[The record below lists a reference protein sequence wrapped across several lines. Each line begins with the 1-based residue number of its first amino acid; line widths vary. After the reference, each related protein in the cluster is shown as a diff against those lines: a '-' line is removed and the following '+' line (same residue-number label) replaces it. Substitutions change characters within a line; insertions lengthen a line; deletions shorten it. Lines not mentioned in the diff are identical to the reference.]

1 MHMKTSRIIT
11 LQVVNIEQIQK
22 NMQVITKAMEGKPL
36 SLADQIALLDTK
48 SILMGIEKAFKESA

>member
-1 MHMKTSRIIT
+1 MKTSRIIT
-11 LQVVNIEQIQK
+11 LEIVNIDQIQK